1 MTEKEKIMNLQKKL
15 IKLYK
20 EIDEL
25 KGKKNSSDSD
35 FKAWKTDVQL
45 CLSGLYG
52 EKSIQLKNFNN
63 RRFSPIIIGGNPDWH
78 EPYVKDLEITQKEFE
93 RYIGDFED
101 ESENTN
107 AKEKR
112 KINNKVFIVHG
123 HDGELK
129 EKVARR
135 LEQQG
140 IEAIIL
146 SEQANRGKTIIEKL
160 ELYSDVYA
168 AIILFTSDD
177 LGVAKEESGHEKYRA
192 RQNVVFE
199 AGYFMGYLG
208 RENVIMLA
216 DKNVEIPGD
225 LSGMVYTT
233 KDNWEFEML
242 KELNAAGMKIDM
254 NKLLS

>member
-1 MTEKEKIMNLQKKL
+1 MR
-15 IKLYK
+15 
-20 EIDEL
+20 
-25 KGKKNSSDSD
+25 SS
-35 FKAWKTDVQL
+35 KAWKTDVQL

-52 EKSIQLKNFNN
+52 EKSIQLKNFNS
-63 RRFSPIIIGGNPDWH
+63 RQFSPILIGGNTDWH
-78 EPYVKDLEITQKEFE
+78 GPYVRGLETTKKEFE

-101 ESENTN
+101 ECENVSVKK
-107 AKEKR
+107 KESS
-112 KINNKVFIVHG
+112 NNKVFIVHG

-160 ELYSDVYA
+160 EAYSDVHV
-168 AIILFTSDD
+168 AIALFTQDD
-177 LGVAKEESGHEKYRA
+177 LGAAKEEKENEKYRA

-208 RENVIMLA
+208 RENTIIIV
-216 DKNVEIPGD
+216 DENVEIPGD
-225 LSGMVYTT
+225 LTGMVYTT
-233 KDNWEFEML
+233 TENWEFEML
-242 KELNAAGMKIDM
+242 KKLNAAGMKIDM
-254 NKLLS
+254 NKLLG

>member
-1 MTEKEKIMNLQKKL
+1 MNLQNKL
-15 IKLYK
+15 IKLCN

-25 KGKKNSSDSD
+25 EKKSSGDSD
-35 FKAWKTDVQL
+35 FKAWKTDVEL
-45 CLSGLYG
+45 CLANLYG

-63 RRFSPIIIGGNPDWH
+63 RLFSPMVIGRNTDWH
-78 EPYVKDLEITQKEFE
+78 EPYVRDLETTKKEFE

-101 ESENTN
+101 ESENTR
-107 AKEKR
+107 AKKKE
-112 KINNKVFIVHG
+112 IISNKVFIVHG

-129 EKVARR
+129 AKVARR

-146 SEQANRGKTIIEKL
+146 SEQVNRGRTIIEKL
-160 ELYSDVYA
+160 EAYSDVHV
-168 AIILFTSDD
+168 AIVLFTQDD
-177 LGVAKEESGHEKYRA
+177 LGCAKEEKGTEKYRA
-192 RQNVVFE
+192 RQNVIFE

-208 RENVIMLA
+208 RENIIMIA
-216 DKNVEIPGD
+216 DKSVEIPGD

>member
-1 MTEKEKIMNLQKKL
+1 M
-15 IKLYK
+15 YK
-20 EIDEL
+20 NRLSEIDEL
-25 KGKKNSSDSD
+25 KNKRSSSDSD

-52 EKSIQLKNFNN
+52 EKSIQLKNFND
-63 RRFSPIIIGGNPDWH
+63 RPFSPMVFVGNTDCH
-78 EPYVKDLEITQKEFE
+78 GPYVRDLETTKKEFE

-101 ESENTN
+101 ESENTR
-107 AKEKR
+107 AKKKE
-112 KINNKVFIVHG
+112 IISNKVFIVHG

-129 EKVARR
+129 AKVARR

-146 SEQANRGKTIIEKL
+146 SEQVNRGRTIIEKL
-160 ELYSDVYA
+160 EAYSDVNV
-168 AIILFTSDD
+168 AIILFTQDD
-177 LGVAKEESGHEKYRA
+177 LGVAKEEKGNEKYRA

-208 RENVIMLA
+208 RENIIMIA
-216 DKNVEIPGD
+216 DENVEIPGD

-233 KDNWEFEML
+233 RDSWEFEML
-242 KELNAAGMKIDM
+242 KELNAAGMKVNM
-254 NKLLS
+254 NKLLG

>member
-1 MTEKEKIMNLQKKL
+1 MVFVGN
-15 IKLYK
+15 
-20 EIDEL
+20 
-25 KGKKNSSDSD
+25 
-35 FKAWKTDVQL
+35 TD
-45 CLSGLYG
+45 CHG
-52 EKSIQLKNFNN
+52 
-63 RRFSPIIIGGNPDWH
+63 
-78 EPYVKDLEITQKEFE
+78 PYVRDLETTKKEFE

-101 ESENTN
+101 ESETAY
-107 AKEKR
+107 AKDKR
-112 KINNKVFIVHG
+112 ITNNKVFIVHG

-160 ELYSDVYA
+160 EAYSDVHA

-177 LGVAKEESGHEKYRA
+177 LGAAKEEKENEKYRA

-199 AGYFMGYLG
+199 SGYFMGYLG
-208 RENVIMLA
+208 RENIIMIA
-216 DKNVEIPGD
+216 DENVEIPGD

-233 KDNWEFEML
+233 RDNWEFEML

>member
-1 MTEKEKIMNLQKKL
+1 MNLQNKL
-15 IKLYK
+15 IKLYN

-25 KGKKNSSDSD
+25 KNKDSSSDSD

-52 EKSIQLKNFNN
+52 EKSIKLKNFNS
-63 RRFSPIIIGGNPDWH
+63 RQFSPIFIGGNTDWH
-78 EPYVKDLEITQKEFE
+78 GPYVRDLETTKKEFE
-93 RYIGDFED
+93 RYIDDFED
-101 ESENTN
+101 ISPNVDVKNNITV
-107 AKEKR
+107 
-112 KINNKVFIVHG
+112 NNKVFIVHG

-146 SEQANRGKTIIEKL
+146 SEQANRGRTIIEKI
-160 ELYSDVYA
+160 EAYSDVHV
-168 AIILFTSDD
+168 AIALFTQDD
-177 LGVAKEESGHEKYRA
+177 IGAVKEEKGNEKYRA

-208 RENVIMLA
+208 RENVIMIAEENL
-216 DKNVEIPGD
+216 EIPGD

-254 NKLLS
+254 NKLIG

>member
-1 MTEKEKIMNLQKKL
+1 MDWQNKL
-15 IKLYK
+15 RKLYN

-25 KGKKNSSDSD
+25 KNKDSSSDSD

-52 EKSIQLKNFNN
+52 ENSIQFKNYNS
-63 RRFSPIIIGGNPDWH
+63 RHFSPMVIGGNTDWH
-78 EPYVKDLEITQKEFE
+78 KPYVRDLETTKKEFE
-93 RYIGDFED
+93 RYICDFE
-101 ESENTN
+101 EEGINTN
-107 AKEKR
+107 MGKNR
-112 KINNKVFIVHG
+112 TSNNKVFIVHG

-146 SEQANRGKTIIEKL
+146 SEQVNRGRTIIEKL
-160 ELYSDVYA
+160 EAYSDVNV
-168 AIILFTSDD
+168 AIILFTQDD
-177 LGVAKEESGHEKYRA
+177 LGVAKEEKGNEKYRA

-208 RENVIMLA
+208 RENIIMIA
-216 DKNVEIPGD
+216 DENVEIPGD

-233 KDNWEFEML
+233 RDSWEFEML
-242 KELNAAGMKIDM
+242 KELNAAGMKVNM
-254 NKLLS
+254 NKLLG

>member
-1 MTEKEKIMNLQKKL
+1 MNLQSKL
-15 IKLYK
+15 IKLYN

-25 KGKKNSSDSD
+25 KSKKSSSDSD

-52 EKSIQLKNFNN
+52 DKSIQLKNFNC
-63 RRFSPIIIGGNPDWH
+63 RPFSPVVIGGNTDWH
-78 EPYVKDLEITQKEFE
+78 GPYVRDLETTKKEFE

-101 ESENTN
+101 EGENAN
-107 AKEKR
+107 AKK
-112 KINNKVFIVHG
+112 KTTSNNKVFIVHG

-160 ELYSDVYA
+160 EAYSDVHV
-168 AIILFTSDD
+168 AIALFTQDD
-177 LGVAKEESGHEKYRA
+177 LGAAKEEKENEKYRA

-208 RENVIMLA
+208 RENTIIIA
-216 DKNVEIPGD
+216 DENVEIPGD

-233 KDNWEFEML
+233 KENWEFEML

-254 NKLLS
+254 NKLLA

>member
-1 MTEKEKIMNLQKKL
+1 MNLQSKL
-15 IKLYK
+15 IKLYN

-25 KGKKNSSDSD
+25 KSKKSSSDSE
-35 FKAWKTDVQL
+35 FRAWKTDVQL

-52 EKSIQLKNFNN
+52 EKSIQLKNFNS
-63 RRFSPIIIGGNPDWH
+63 RPFAPVIFVGNTDWH
-78 EPYVKDLEITQKEFE
+78 KPYVQDLETTKKEFE

-101 ESENTN
+101 ENEN
-107 AKEKR
+107 AYVMGR
-112 KINNKVFIVHG
+112 RIINNKVFIVHG

-146 SEQANRGKTIIEKL
+146 SEQANCGKTIIEKL
-160 ELYSDVYA
+160 ESYSDVHA
-168 AIILFTSDD
+168 AIVLFTSDD
-177 LGVAKEESGHEKYRA
+177 LGATKEEKGNEKYRA

-208 RENVIMLA
+208 RKNIIMIA

-242 KELNAAGMKIDM
+242 KELNAVGMKIDM

>member
-1 MTEKEKIMNLQKKL
+1 MNLQNKL
-15 IKLYK
+15 IKLYN

-25 KGKKNSSDSD
+25 KNKKSSSDSD
-35 FKAWKTDVQL
+35 FNAWKTDVQL

-52 EKSIQLKNFNN
+52 EKSIQLKNFNS
-63 RRFSPIIIGGNPDWH
+63 RPFSPMVIVGNTDWH
-78 EPYVKDLEITQKEFE
+78 EPYVRDLETTKKEFE

-101 ESENTN
+101 ESENAS
-107 AKEKR
+107 AKKKR
-112 KINNKVFIVHG
+112 FANNKVFVVHG

-135 LEQQG
+135 LEQLG

-160 ELYSDVYA
+160 EAYSDVHV
-168 AIILFTSDD
+168 AIALFTQDD
-177 LGVAKEESGHEKYRA
+177 LGSAKDEKENEKYRA

-208 RENVIMLA
+208 RENTIIIVDENI
-216 DKNVEIPGD
+216 EIPGD
-225 LSGMVYTT
+225 LAGMVYTT

-254 NKLLS
+254 NKLLG

>member
-1 MTEKEKIMNLQKKL
+1 MNLQDKL
-15 IKLYK
+15 IKLYN

-25 KGKKNSSDSD
+25 KNKSSSSDSD
-35 FKAWKTDVQL
+35 FKAWRTDVQL

-52 EKSIQLKNFNN
+52 EKSIQLKNFNS
-63 RRFSPIIIGGNPDWH
+63 RPFSPMVIVQNTDFH
-78 EPYVKDLEITQKEFE
+78 EPYVRDLETTKKEFK
-93 RYIGDFED
+93 RYIDDFED
-101 ESENTN
+101 ESSN
-107 AKEKR
+107 ANVKKNR
-112 KINNKVFIVHG
+112 TPNNKVFIVHG
-123 HDGELK
+123 HDGEVK

-146 SEQANRGKTIIEKL
+146 SEQVNRGKTIIEKL
-160 ELYSDVYA
+160 EAYSDVHV
-168 AIILFTSDD
+168 AIALFTQDD
-177 LGVAKEESGHEKYRA
+177 IGAAKEEKGNEKYRA

-208 RENVIMLA
+208 RENIIMIT
-216 DKNVEIPGD
+216 DENVEIPGD
-225 LSGMVYTT
+225 LSGMVYST

-254 NKLLS
+254 NKLLG

>member
-1 MTEKEKIMNLQKKL
+1 MDWQNKL
-15 IKLYK
+15 RKLYN

-25 KGKKNSSDSD
+25 KNKDSSSDSD

-52 EKSIQLKNFNN
+52 ENSIQFKNFNS
-63 RRFSPIIIGGNPDWH
+63 RHFSPMVIGGNTDWH
-78 EPYVKDLEITQKEFE
+78 KPYVRDLKKKKKEFE
-93 RYIGDFED
+93 RYICDFE
-101 ESENTN
+101 EEGINTN
-107 AKEKR
+107 MGKNR
-112 KINNKVFIVHG
+112 TSNNKVFIVHG

-146 SEQANRGKTIIEKL
+146 SEQVNRGRTIIEKL
-160 ELYSDVYA
+160 EAYSDVNV
-168 AIILFTSDD
+168 AIILFTQDD
-177 LGVAKEESGHEKYRA
+177 LGVAKEEKGNEKYRA

-208 RENVIMLA
+208 RENIIMIA
-216 DKNVEIPGD
+216 DENVEIPGD

-233 KDNWEFEML
+233 RDSWEFEML
-242 KELNAAGMKIDM
+242 KELNAAGMKVNM
-254 NKLLS
+254 NKLLG

>member
-1 MTEKEKIMNLQKKL
+1 MNLQNKL
-15 IKLYK
+15 IKLYN

-25 KGKKNSSDSD
+25 KNKDSSSDSD

-52 EKSIQLKNFNN
+52 ENSIQFKNFNS
-63 RRFSPIIIGGNPDWH
+63 RHFSPMVIGGNTDWH
-78 EPYVKDLEITQKEFE
+78 KPYVRDLETTKKEFE
-93 RYIGDFED
+93 RYICDFE
-101 ESENTN
+101 EEGINTN
-107 AKEKR
+107 MGKNR
-112 KINNKVFIVHG
+112 TSNNKVFIVHG

-146 SEQANRGKTIIEKL
+146 SEQVNRGRTIIEKL
-160 ELYSDVYA
+160 EAYSDVNV
-168 AIILFTSDD
+168 AIILFTQDD
-177 LGVAKEESGHEKYRA
+177 LGVAKEEKGNEKYRA

-208 RENVIMLA
+208 RENIIMIA
-216 DKNVEIPGD
+216 DENVEIPGD

-233 KDNWEFEML
+233 RDSWEFEML
-242 KELNAAGMKIDM
+242 KELNAAGMKVNM
-254 NKLLS
+254 NKLLG

>member
-1 MTEKEKIMNLQKKL
+1 MNLQNKL
-15 IKLYK
+15 IKLYN

-25 KGKKNSSDSD
+25 KNKRSSSDSD
-35 FKAWKTDVQL
+35 FKAWRTDVQL
-45 CLSGLYG
+45 CLSSLYG

-63 RRFSPIIIGGNPDWH
+63 RHFSPMLIGQNTDWH
-78 EPYVKDLEITQKEFE
+78 EPYVRDLETTKKEFE
-93 RYIGDFED
+93 RYIDDFED
-101 ESENTN
+101 DNLN
-107 AKEKR
+107 ANVNKNGTL
-112 KINNKVFIVHG
+112 NNKVFIIHG

-146 SEQANRGKTIIEKL
+146 SEQVNRGKTIIEKL
-160 ELYSDVYA
+160 EAYSDVHI
-168 AIILFTSDD
+168 AIALFTQDD
-177 LGVAKEESGHEKYRA
+177 LGAAKEEKGNEKYRA

-208 RENVIMLA
+208 RENIIMIA
-216 DKNVEIPGD
+216 DENVEIPGD

-242 KELNAAGMKIDM
+242 KELNASGMKIDM
-254 NKLLS
+254 NKLIGNS

>member
-1 MTEKEKIMNLQKKL
+1 MNLQDKL
-15 IKLYK
+15 IKLYN

-25 KGKKNSSDSD
+25 KNKSSSSDSD
-35 FKAWKTDVQL
+35 FKAWRTDVQL

-52 EKSIQLKNFNN
+52 EKSIQLKNFNS
-63 RRFSPIIIGGNPDWH
+63 RPFSPMVIVQNTDFH
-78 EPYVKDLEITQKEFE
+78 EPYVRDLETTKKEFK
-93 RYIGDFED
+93 RYIDDFED
-101 ESENTN
+101 ESSN
-107 AKEKR
+107 ANVKKNR
-112 KINNKVFIVHG
+112 TPNNKVFIVHG

-146 SEQANRGKTIIEKL
+146 SEQVNRGKTIIEKL
-160 ELYSDVYA
+160 EAYSDVHV
-168 AIILFTSDD
+168 AIALFTQDD
-177 LGVAKEESGHEKYRA
+177 IGAAKEEKGNKKYRA

-199 AGYFMGYLG
+199 AGYFMGCLG
-208 RENVIMLA
+208 RENIIMIT
-216 DKNVEIPGD
+216 DENVEIPGD
-225 LSGMVYTT
+225 LSGMVYST

-254 NKLLS
+254 NKLLG

>member
-1 MTEKEKIMNLQKKL
+1 MNLQNKL
-15 IKLYK
+15 IKLYN

-25 KGKKNSSDSD
+25 KSKDSSSDSD

-52 EKSIQLKNFNN
+52 EKSIQLKNFNS
-63 RRFSPIIIGGNPDWH
+63 RQFSPILIGGNTDWH
-78 EPYVKDLEITQKEFE
+78 GPYVRDLETTQKEFE

-101 ESENTN
+101 EC
-107 AKEKR
+107 EKVSVN
-112 KINNKVFIVHG
+112 KKGTSNNKVFIVHG

-129 EKVARR
+129 ERVARR

-160 ELYSDVYA
+160 EAYSDVHV
-168 AIILFTSDD
+168 AIALFTQDD
-177 LGVAKEESGHEKYRA
+177 LGASKEEKENEKYRA

-208 RENVIMLA
+208 RENTIIIV
-216 DKNVEIPGD
+216 DENVEIPGD
-225 LSGMVYTT
+225 LAGMVYTT
-233 KDNWEFEML
+233 KENWEFEML

-254 NKLLS
+254 NKLLG

>member
-1 MTEKEKIMNLQKKL
+1 MDWQNKL
-15 IKLYK
+15 RKLYN

-25 KGKKNSSDSD
+25 KNKDSSSDSD

-52 EKSIQLKNFNN
+52 ENSIQFKNFNS
-63 RRFSPIIIGGNPDWH
+63 RHFSPMVIGGNTDWH
-78 EPYVKDLEITQKEFE
+78 KPYVRDLETTKKEFE
-93 RYIGDFED
+93 RYICDFE
-101 ESENTN
+101 EEGINTN
-107 AKEKR
+107 MGKNR
-112 KINNKVFIVHG
+112 TSNTKVFIVHG

-146 SEQANRGKTIIEKL
+146 SEQVNRGRTIIEKL
-160 ELYSDVYA
+160 EAYSDVNV
-168 AIILFTSDD
+168 AIILFTQDD
-177 LGVAKEESGHEKYRA
+177 LGVAKEEKGNEKYRA

-208 RENVIMLA
+208 RENIIMIA
-216 DKNVEIPGD
+216 DENVEIPGD

-233 KDNWEFEML
+233 RDSWEFEML
-242 KELNAAGMKIDM
+242 KELNAAGMKVNM
-254 NKLLS
+254 NKLLG

>member
-1 MTEKEKIMNLQKKL
+1 MNLQSKL
-15 IKLYK
+15 IKLYN

-25 KGKKNSSDSD
+25 KNKDSSSDSD

-52 EKSIQLKNFNN
+52 EKSIQFKNFNS
-63 RRFSPIIIGGNPDWH
+63 RQFSSIFIGGNTDWH
-78 EPYVKDLEITQKEFE
+78 GPYVQALETTKKEFE
-93 RYIGDFED
+93 RYIDDFE
-101 ESENTN
+101 EENPIATC
-107 AKEKR
+107 ATKKR
-112 KINNKVFIVHG
+112 TANNKVFIVHG

-160 ELYSDVYA
+160 EAYSDVRV
-168 AIILFTSDD
+168 AIALFTQDD
-177 LGVAKEESGHEKYRA
+177 LGAAKEEKENEKYRA

-208 RENVIMLA
+208 RENTIIIV
-216 DKNVEIPGD
+216 DENVEIPGD

-242 KELNAAGMKIDM
+242 KELNAAGIKIDM

>member
-1 MTEKEKIMNLQKKL
+1 MNLQNKL
-15 IKLYK
+15 IKLYN

-25 KGKKNSSDSD
+25 KNKSSSKDSD
-35 FKAWKTDVQL
+35 FKAWRTDVQL
-45 CLSGLYG
+45 CLSSLYG

-63 RRFSPIIIGGNPDWH
+63 RLFSPIVSVTGTDLHG
-78 EPYVKDLEITQKEFE
+78 PYVQDLETTKKEFE

-101 ESENTN
+101 ENSN
-107 AKEKR
+107 ANVEKNGLL
-112 KINNKVFIVHG
+112 NNKVFVVHG

-135 LEQQG
+135 LEQQD

-146 SEQANRGKTIIEKL
+146 SEQVNRGRTIIEKI
-160 ELYSDVYA
+160 EAYSDVHV
-168 AIILFTSDD
+168 AIALFTQDD
-177 LGVAKEESGHEKYRA
+177 IGAAKEEKENQKYRA

-208 RENVIMLA
+208 RENVILIA
-216 DKNVEIPGD
+216 DENVEIPGD

-233 KDNWEFEML
+233 KDNWELEML

-254 NKLLS
+254 NKLLG

>member
-1 MTEKEKIMNLQKKL
+1 MDWQNKL
-15 IKLYK
+15 RKLYN

-25 KGKKNSSDSD
+25 KNKDSSSDSD

-52 EKSIQLKNFNN
+52 ENSIQFKNFNS
-63 RRFSPIIIGGNPDWH
+63 RHFSPMVIGGNTDWH
-78 EPYVKDLEITQKEFE
+78 KPYVRDLETTKKEFE
-93 RYIGDFED
+93 RYICDFE
-101 ESENTN
+101 EEGINTN
-107 AKEKR
+107 MGKNR
-112 KINNKVFIVHG
+112 TSNNKVFIVHG

-146 SEQANRGKTIIEKL
+146 SEQVNRGRTIIEKL
-160 ELYSDVYA
+160 EAYSDVNV
-168 AIILFTSDD
+168 AIILFTQDD
-177 LGVAKEESGHEKYRA
+177 LGVAKEEKGNEKYRA
-192 RQNVVFE
+192 RQNVFFE

-208 RENVIMLA
+208 RENIIMIA
-216 DKNVEIPGD
+216 DENVEIPGD

-233 KDNWEFEML
+233 RDSWEFEML
-242 KELNAAGMKIDM
+242 KELNAAGMKVNM
-254 NKLLS
+254 NKLLG

>member
-1 MTEKEKIMNLQKKL
+1 MNLQNKL
-15 IKLYK
+15 IKLYN

-25 KGKKNSSDSD
+25 KNKKSSSDSD

-52 EKSIQLKNFNN
+52 ENSIQFKNFNS
-63 RRFSPIIIGGNPDWH
+63 RLFSPRVIVGNTDWH
-78 EPYVKDLEITQKEFE
+78 EPYVRGLETTKKEFE
-93 RYIGDFED
+93 RYIDDFED
-101 ESENTN
+101 ESVNTN
-107 AKEKR
+107 MK
-112 KINNKVFIVHG
+112 KIRTPNNKAFIVHG

-129 EKVARR
+129 TKVARR

-146 SEQANRGKTIIEKL
+146 SEQANRGRTNIEKL
-160 ELYSDVYA
+160 EAYSDVHV
-168 AIILFTSDD
+168 AIVLFTQDD
-177 LGVAKEESGHEKYRA
+177 LGCAKDEKENERYRA

-208 RENVIMLA
+208 RENIIMIT
-216 DKNVEIPGD
+216 DENVEIPGD

>member
-1 MTEKEKIMNLQKKL
+1 MNLQDKL
-15 IKLYK
+15 IKLYN
-20 EIDEL
+20 EIDDL
-25 KGKKNSSDSD
+25 KNKSSSSDSE
-35 FKAWKTDVQL
+35 FKAWRTDVQL

-52 EKSIQLKNFNN
+52 EKSIQLKNFNS
-63 RRFSPIIIGGNPDWH
+63 RPFSPMVIVQNTDFH
-78 EPYVKDLEITQKEFE
+78 EPYVRDLETTKKEFK
-93 RYIGDFED
+93 RYIDDFED
-101 ESENTN
+101 ESSN
-107 AKEKR
+107 ANVKKNR
-112 KINNKVFIVHG
+112 TPNNKVFIVHG

-146 SEQANRGKTIIEKL
+146 SEQVNRGKTIIEKL
-160 ELYSDVYA
+160 EAYSDVHV
-168 AIILFTSDD
+168 AIALFTQDD
-177 LGVAKEESGHEKYRA
+177 LGAAKEEKGNEKYRA

-208 RENVIMLA
+208 RENIIMIT
-216 DKNVEIPGD
+216 DENVEIPGD

-254 NKLLS
+254 NKLLG

>member
-1 MTEKEKIMNLQKKL
+1 MDWPNKL
-15 IKLYK
+15 RKLYNEFD
-20 EIDEL
+20 EI
-25 KGKKNSSDSD
+25 KNKDSSSDSD

-52 EKSIQLKNFNN
+52 ENSIQFKNFNS
-63 RRFSPIIIGGNPDWH
+63 RHFSPMVIGGNTDWH
-78 EPYVKDLEITQKEFE
+78 KPYVRDLETTKKEFE
-93 RYIGDFED
+93 RYICDFE
-101 ESENTN
+101 EEGINTN
-107 AKEKR
+107 MGKNR
-112 KINNKVFIVHG
+112 TSNNKVFIVHG

-146 SEQANRGKTIIEKL
+146 SEQVNRGRTIIEKL
-160 ELYSDVYA
+160 EAYSDVNV
-168 AIILFTSDD
+168 AIILFTQDD
-177 LGVAKEESGHEKYRA
+177 LGVAKEEKGNEKYRA

-208 RENVIMLA
+208 RENIIMIA
-216 DKNVEIPGD
+216 DENVEIPGD

-233 KDNWEFEML
+233 RDSWEFEML
-242 KELNAAGMKIDM
+242 KELNAAGMKVNM
-254 NKLLS
+254 NKLLG

>member
-1 MTEKEKIMNLQKKL
+1 MNLQDKL
-15 IKLYK
+15 IKLYN
-20 EIDEL
+20 EIDDL
-25 KGKKNSSDSD
+25 KNKSSSSDSD
-35 FKAWKTDVQL
+35 FKAWRTDVQL
-45 CLSGLYG
+45 CLSSLYG
-52 EKSIQLKNFNN
+52 EKSIQLKNFNS
-63 RRFSPIIIGGNPDWH
+63 RPFSPMVIVRNTDFH
-78 EPYVKDLEITQKEFE
+78 EPYVRDLETTKKEFK
-93 RYIGDFED
+93 RYIDDFED
-101 ESENTN
+101 ESSN
-107 AKEKR
+107 ANVKKNR
-112 KINNKVFIVHG
+112 TPNNKVFIVHG

-146 SEQANRGKTIIEKL
+146 SEQVNRGKTIIEKL
-160 ELYSDVYA
+160 EAYSDVHV
-168 AIILFTSDD
+168 AIALFTQDD
-177 LGVAKEESGHEKYRA
+177 LGAAKEEKGNEKYRA

-208 RENVIMLA
+208 RENIIMIT
-216 DKNVEIPGD
+216 DENVEIPGD

-254 NKLLS
+254 NKLLG

>member
-1 MTEKEKIMNLQKKL
+1 MDWQNKL
-15 IKLYK
+15 RKLYND
-20 EIDEL
+20 IDEL
-25 KGKKNSSDSD
+25 KNKDSSSDSD

-52 EKSIQLKNFNN
+52 ENSIQFKNFNS
-63 RRFSPIIIGGNPDWH
+63 RHFSPMVIGGNTDWH
-78 EPYVKDLEITQKEFE
+78 KPYVRDLETTKKEFE
-93 RYIGDFED
+93 RYICDFE
-101 ESENTN
+101 EEGINTN
-107 AKEKR
+107 MGKNR
-112 KINNKVFIVHG
+112 TSNNKVFIVHG

-146 SEQANRGKTIIEKL
+146 SEQVNRGRTIIEKL
-160 ELYSDVYA
+160 EAYSDVNV
-168 AIILFTSDD
+168 AIILFTQDD
-177 LGVAKEESGHEKYRA
+177 LGVAKEEKGNEKYRA

-208 RENVIMLA
+208 RENIIMIA
-216 DKNVEIPGD
+216 DENVEIPGD

-233 KDNWEFEML
+233 RDSWEFEML
-242 KELNAAGMKIDM
+242 KELNAAGMKVNM
-254 NKLLS
+254 NKLLG

>member
-1 MTEKEKIMNLQKKL
+1 MDWQNKL
-15 IKLYK
+15 RKLYN

-25 KGKKNSSDSD
+25 KNKDSSSDSD

-52 EKSIQLKNFNN
+52 EISIQFKNFNS
-63 RRFSPIIIGGNPDWH
+63 RHFSPMVIGGNTDWH
-78 EPYVKDLEITQKEFE
+78 KPYVRDLETTKKEFE
-93 RYIGDFED
+93 RYICDFE
-101 ESENTN
+101 EEGINTN
-107 AKEKR
+107 MGKNR
-112 KINNKVFIVHG
+112 TSNNKVFIVHG

-146 SEQANRGKTIIEKL
+146 SEQVNRGRTIIEKL
-160 ELYSDVYA
+160 EAYSDVNV
-168 AIILFTSDD
+168 AIILFTQDD
-177 LGVAKEESGHEKYRA
+177 LGVAKEEKGNEKYRA

-208 RENVIMLA
+208 RENIIMIA
-216 DKNVEIPGD
+216 DENVEIPGD

-233 KDNWEFEML
+233 RDSWEFEML
-242 KELNAAGMKIDM
+242 KELNAAGMKVNM
-254 NKLLS
+254 NKLLG

>member
-1 MTEKEKIMNLQKKL
+1 MDWQNKL
-15 IKLYK
+15 RKLYN

-25 KGKKNSSDSD
+25 KNKDSSSDSD

-52 EKSIQLKNFNN
+52 ENSIQFKNFNS
-63 RRFSPIIIGGNPDWH
+63 RHFSPMVIGGNTDWH
-78 EPYVKDLEITQKEFE
+78 KPYVRDLETTKKEFE
-93 RYIGDFED
+93 RYICDFE
-101 ESENTN
+101 EEGINTN
-107 AKEKR
+107 MGKNR
-112 KINNKVFIVHG
+112 TSNNKVFIVHG

-146 SEQANRGKTIIEKL
+146 SEQVNRGRTIIEKL
-160 ELYSDVYA
+160 EAYSDVNV
-168 AIILFTSDD
+168 AIILFTQDD
-177 LGVAKEESGHEKYRA
+177 LGVAKEEKGNEKYRA

-208 RENVIMLA
+208 RENIIMIA
-216 DKNVEIPGD
+216 DENVEIPGD

-233 KDNWEFEML
+233 RDSWEFEML
-242 KELNAAGMKIDM
+242 KELNAAGKKVNM
-254 NKLLS
+254 NKLLG

>member
-1 MTEKEKIMNLQKKL
+1 MDWQNKL
-15 IKLYK
+15 RKLYN

-25 KGKKNSSDSD
+25 KNKDSSSDSD

-52 EKSIQLKNFNN
+52 ENSIQFKNFNS
-63 RRFSPIIIGGNPDWH
+63 RHFSPMVIGGNTDWH
-78 EPYVKDLEITQKEFE
+78 KPYVRDLETTKKEFE
-93 RYIGDFED
+93 RYICDFE
-101 ESENTN
+101 EEGINTN
-107 AKEKR
+107 MGKNR
-112 KINNKVFIVHG
+112 TSNNKVFIVHG
-123 HDGELK
+123 HDGEPK

-146 SEQANRGKTIIEKL
+146 SEQVNRGRTIIEKL
-160 ELYSDVYA
+160 EAYSDVNV
-168 AIILFTSDD
+168 AIILFTQDD
-177 LGVAKEESGHEKYRA
+177 LGVAKEEKGNEKYRA

-208 RENVIMLA
+208 RENIIMIA
-216 DKNVEIPGD
+216 DENVEIPGD

-233 KDNWEFEML
+233 RDSWEFEML
-242 KELNAAGMKIDM
+242 KELNAAGMKVNM
-254 NKLLS
+254 NKLLG

>member
-1 MTEKEKIMNLQKKL
+1 MDWQNKL
-15 IKLYK
+15 RKLYN

-25 KGKKNSSDSD
+25 KNKDSSSDSD

-52 EKSIQLKNFNN
+52 ENSIQFKNFNS
-63 RRFSPIIIGGNPDWH
+63 RHFSPMVIGGNTDWH
-78 EPYVKDLEITQKEFE
+78 KPYVRDLETTKKEFE
-93 RYIGDFED
+93 RYICDFE
-101 ESENTN
+101 EEGINTN
-107 AKEKR
+107 MGKNR
-112 KINNKVFIVHG
+112 TSNNKVFIVHG

-146 SEQANRGKTIIEKL
+146 SEQVNRGRTIIEKL
-160 ELYSDVYA
+160 EAYSDVNV
-168 AIILFTSDD
+168 AIILFTQDD
-177 LGVAKEESGHEKYRA
+177 LGVAKEEKGNEKYRA

-208 RENVIMLA
+208 RENIIMIA
-216 DKNVEIPGD
+216 DENVEIPGD

-233 KDNWEFEML
+233 RDSWDFEML
-242 KELNAAGMKIDM
+242 KELNAAGMKVNM
-254 NKLLS
+254 NKLLG